1 MKYFIAT
8 LSNSSL
14 PLLHNGKTHN
24 LILMQTRKQSKY
36 RSTWIKR
43 RIFYSPLTFKRFHSF
58 FFYILLWVHVSLFRV
73 LFQTL
78 VRGKH
83 KSVFLATENKFRLLL
98 WRQVDRI
105 SRPDFFWIVK
115 EINAAFLAGT
125 VFFSGAGF
133 LGWEK
138 EEKRGLKWS
147 WNKCVEC
154 SVLIRIKAE
163 KKKNGSLIGLKIK
176 LERRNGLLSGLKE
189 NKQTS

>member
-24 LILMQTRKQSKY
+24 LILKQTRKQSKY

-115 EINAAFLAGT
+115 KIDAAFLAGT
-125 VFFSGAGF
+125 GFF
-133 LGWEK
+133 
-138 EEKRGLKWS
+138 RGQ
-147 WNKCVEC
+147 
-154 SVLIRIKAE
+154 A
-163 KKKNGSLIGLKIK
+163 SLA
-176 LERRNGLLSGLKE
+176 ERRKRKE
-189 NKQTS
+189 A